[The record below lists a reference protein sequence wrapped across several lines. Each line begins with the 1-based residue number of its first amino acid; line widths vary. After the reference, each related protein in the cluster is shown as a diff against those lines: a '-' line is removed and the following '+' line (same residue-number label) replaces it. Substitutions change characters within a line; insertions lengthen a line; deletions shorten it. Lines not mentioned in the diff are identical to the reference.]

1 MLRMMHE
8 AIIELLSNGR
18 HLMDEHQLS
27 QFFMVVIE
35 AKTYVYCLWRQYFLL
50 CFTLVRLLECPL
62 LVCRRRLSALLKTV
76 FSMVDNGYQR
86 S

>member
-8 AIIELLSNGR
+8 AIIELLSNGY

-27 QFFMVVIE
+27 PFFMVVIE
-35 AKTYVYCLWRQYFLL
+35 AKTYVCCLWRPHFLL
-50 CFTLVRLLECPL
+50 CFLLARLSECL
-62 LVCRRRLSALLKTV
+62 SLDCRRRLSALLKTV
-76 FSMVDNGYQR
+76 FSIVDNGYQR